1 MNSYAFSKRNWLLIF
16 FYPPPAPWSGYKY
29 FKAYVSVWVKGAFLM
44 VEGFFLA
51 MGKYFSLLALLC
63 VCHSSSL
70 HINCPGWVSFQFC
83 LHRFFRLRSFIAML
97 ILFFYCT
104 GTEEVIDFRPSLSQ
118 HSILP
123 YDFWHLLTLLG
134 FYPGR
139 KAQFP
144 LVADPTDFSGIFL
157 SSLLNLELDLE
168 SREQALFLRDPH
180 PFTLSILCFFLF
192 PPIFEKYRSLF
203 HVR

>member
-1 MNSYAFSKRNWLLIF
+1 MGERSFFDGGGIFPCNGQVLLTVSIAVCLSFIQLTHQLSRLSQLSVLSSQIF
-16 FYPPPAPWSGYKY
+16 L
-29 FKAYVSVWVKGAFLM
+29 VK
-44 VEGFFLA
+44 V
-51 MGKYFSLLALLC
+51 
-63 VCHSSSL
+63 
-70 HINCPGWVSFQFC
+70 
-83 LHRFFRLRSFIAML
+83 LHRHVNTIFLLHWHRGSHWDSFRS
-97 ILFFYCT
+97 
-104 GTEEVIDFRPSLSQ
+104 SLSQ